1 MSLKK
6 NLKWSSI
13 GVIFRY
19 IFQTASI
26 IILARLLTP
35 EEFGIVSSAL
45 IVVNFLVVL
54 SQLGS
59 CQLVVTSEKIHYNKI
74 LFHALIFSLTLSILF
89 LMLILFYANNISYF
103 ITDTNIGVYI
113 SIASLI
119 IIPKS
124 IAVVFEGVLIR
135 NSDFKYLAY
144 LNILTYVLGY
154 FFVALILSYNDFG
167 AMSLIIASITQ
178 AFIFLLLIFHRAYTK
193 FDLYFEKN
201 LSLMKNSFNVAFSV
215 SSTQLLSNTTS
226 QIDNIIV
233 SKFLGLEV
241 LGIYTRA
248 YQLTVIPCNLI
259 GQVINRSFLQYFSSG
274 SGQAK
279 KNNVIKMSLIFSFFF
294 SAFFVVS
301 FNIFDDEIVFLLLGE
316 AWGDVTYPLTIL
328 SLTIF
333 PRMLYKIA
341 EPILFSSGNAN
352 RMAVYSLVYLLVV
365 ALLSLYLV
373 PYGMAGVSIGVLAG
387 TIIYGMLAFHKV
399 SKLNNQ
405 ILKYYIITIIF
416 HFLLA
421 FWVLAYV

>member
-1 MSLKK
+1 MKK

-13 GVIFRY
+13 GVVFRY
-19 IFQTASI
+19 ILQTISI

-35 EEFGIVSSAL
+35 EEFGIVSSSL
-45 IVVNFLVVL
+45 IVVNFLVIL

-59 CQLVVTSEKIHYNKI
+59 CQLVVTSDKRHYNKI
-74 LFHALIFSLTLSILF
+74 LFHAMMFSLTLSILF
-89 LMLILFYANNISYF
+89 FFTILFYANKISYF
-103 ITDTNIGVYI
+103 ITDSNIGFYI

-124 IAVVFEGVLIR
+124 IAVVIEGVLIR

-144 LNILTYVLGY
+144 LNILTYVFGY
-154 FFVALILSYNDFG
+154 FLVAIILSFNDFG

-178 AFIFLLLIFHRAYTK
+178 AIIFLILALHRAYTK

-201 LSLMKNSFNVAFSV
+201 FALMKNSFNVAFSV

-259 GQVINRSFLQYFSSG
+259 GQVINRSFLHYFSSG
-274 SGQAK
+274 SVQER
-279 KNNVIKMSLIFSFFF
+279 KNNVIQISLILSFLFSSFL
-294 SAFFVVS
+294 VIT
-301 FNIFDDEIVFLLLGE
+301 FNIFDDKIVFLLLGE
-316 AWGDVTYPLTIL
+316 AWGDVVYPLTIL

-373 PYGMAGVSIGVLAG
+373 PYGMTGVSIGVLVG

-399 SKLNNQ
+399 SKRNNQ
-405 ILKYYIITIIF
+405 ILKCYVITIVF

-421 FWVLAYV
+421 FLVLAYV